1 MKFLKWRKRE
11 KVASI
16 NLRAGDSIK
25 IVYRPTYEGVS
36 GTYKGEE
43 KILLSENIGREMRI
57 DEVATFDAEV
67 EGRDAIGAVII
78 NEIKK

>member
-1 MKFLKWRKRE
+1 MKFLKWRKR
-11 KVASI
+11 KKIASI
-16 NLRAGDSIK
+16 HLMPGDSIE
-25 IVYRPTYEGVS
+25 IVHQPTYEGVS
-36 GTYKGEE
+36 GTYKGKE

-78 NEIKK
+78 NKTKK